1 MFRLMCFNVF
11 AHNRDDHSKNF
22 TYIYSEDENRWALS
36 PAYDL
41 TYSNSFGGEHATTVH
56 GEGRKPGM
64 ENIMEVAK
72 AIGLNTRWAK
82 AEGEKIKEIVFT
94 ELKDYL

>member
-1 MFRLMCFNVF
+1 
-11 AHNRDDHSKNF
+11 
-22 TYIYSEDENRWALS
+22 
-36 PAYDL
+36 
-41 TYSNSFGGEHATTVH
+41 
-56 GEGRKPGM
+56 
-64 ENIMEVAK
+64 MEVAK